1 MKIKLNNFEKVFAI
15 LTTFMFATMAL
26 LFVVMEV
33 RGL

>member
-1 MKIKLNNFEKVFAI
+1 MKNTLNDFEKVFAI
-15 LTTFMFATMAL
+15 LTTFMFATMVL